1 MHRIETITAL
11 QTVIPRSQ
19 TVGFVPTMG
28 ALHAGHLSL
37 IQQCRQDCEYT
48 VVSIFVN
55 PLQFGPHE
63 DFQQYPCSLIN
74 DCYLCEQSGVDLVFS
89 PPVSELLPQLGSTQT
104 QVIPPKDLLLHLCAP
119 FRPGHFE
126 GVSTIVL
133 QLFNIVQPQ
142 RAYFGQKDAQQVQVI
157 RRVVQDLHYPIEI
170 ITCPIIREADGLA
183 LSSRNRYLTPTE
195 RLTAPGLH
203 ASLVAGKAR
212 FEQGD
217 KSATGICEAV
227 YASLVKFPLL
237 VVQYLELVDPET
249 LQPLEYLEN
258 KGLLAIAAYIGKTR
272 LIDNIMLH
280 TQDTESPSLIDFN
293 PIQSSEIPLLPLIA
307 IDGPA
312 GAGKSTVAR
321 RVAAELNLLYL
332 DTGAMYRAI
341 TWLALQQ
348 GIPFTD
354 EQLLCELV
362 KKTKMTLDT
371 SARGPQTRIWIDGQ
385 EITDEIRT
393 IPVTERVSQ
402 VSALAGVRDAMVSLQ
417 RSIGKQGGIVLEGR
431 DIGTTVFP
439 DAELKFFLTAS
450 LNKRAERRQKE
461 LQNKG
466 QEVDLRDLLRQI
478 EARDRYDSERVIAP
492 LRQAP
497 DAIVIETDQL
507 SQAEVQAE
515 IVRHYYQLTR
525 FPH

>member
-1 MHRIETITAL
+1 
-11 QTVIPRSQ
+11 
-19 TVGFVPTMG
+19 MG

-37 IQQCRQDCEYT
+37 IQRCRQECDYT

-55 PLQFGPHE
+55 PLQFGPDE
-63 DFQQYPCSLIN
+63 DLEDYPRTLLE
-74 DCYLCEQSGVDLVFS
+74 DCNLCEQAGVDLVFTPS
-89 PPVSELLPQLGSTQT
+89 VAELLPNIGSTQT

-126 GVSTIVL
+126 GVATIVL
-133 QLFNIVQPQ
+133 QLFNIVRPH

-157 RRVVQDLHYPIEI
+157 RRVVQDLHYPIQ
-170 ITCPIIREADGLA
+170 ITVCPIVRETDGLA

-195 RLTAPGLH
+195 RIEATGIYV
-203 ASLVAGKAR
+203 SLSAGKAR

-217 KSATGICEAV
+217 KSAVGICQAV
-227 YASLVKFPLL
+227 RDSLAQFPLL
-237 VVQYLELVDPET
+237 QVQYLELVDPET
-249 LQPLEYLEN
+249 LQPLDDLEN
-258 KGLLAIAAYIGKTR
+258 SGLLAIAAYIGKTR
-272 LIDNIMLH
+272 LIDNVMLH
-280 TQDTESPSLIDFN
+280 TQDTANSSLTEIT
-293 PIQSSEIPLLPLIA
+293 PTQSSTPPLLPLIA

-341 TWLALQQ
+341 TWLALHQ
-348 GIPFTD
+348 GIPLND
-354 EQLLCELV
+354 EKLLCELV

-371 SARGPQTRIWIDGQ
+371 SARSIQTRIWVNGQ
-385 EITDEIRT
+385 EVTDEIRT
-393 IPVTERVSQ
+393 KQVTERVSQ
-402 VSALAGVRDAMVSLQ
+402 VSALAGVREAMVTLQ

-439 DAELKFFLTAS
+439 EAELKIFLTAS

-466 QEVDLRDLLRQI
+466 QDIDLGELLRQI
-478 EARDRYDSERVIAP
+478 EARDRYDSERAIAP

-497 DAIVIETDQL
+497 DAIVIETDHL

-515 IVRHYYQLTR
+515 IVRCYYQLKNN
-525 FPH
+525 